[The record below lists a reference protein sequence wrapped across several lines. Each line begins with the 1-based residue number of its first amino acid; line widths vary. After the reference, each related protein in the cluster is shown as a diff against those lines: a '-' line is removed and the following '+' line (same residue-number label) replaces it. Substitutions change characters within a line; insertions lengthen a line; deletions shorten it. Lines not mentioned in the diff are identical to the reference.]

1 MLRDFGG
8 FRTADDKGTDMRALG
23 ITIFAAAMAISGAA
37 SAQSAAARGWGANRG
52 NSDQQQGGSFATVK
66 KHDQEKR
73 FPLGAAWIA
82 TSLNGKPYGGTER
95 PSFRLDDQFRIQGF
109 GGCNSFSTS
118 AFPMR
123 EQGFAVGPLALTK
136 RACDKGREAAE
147 MAFLTALRTAAKW
160 DTQIGTLIIKGPHGE
175 LRFERSL

>member
-1 MLRDFGG
+1 
-8 FRTADDKGTDMRALG
+8 MRALG
-23 ITIFAAAMAISGAA
+23 ITVFAAAMAISGMA
-37 SAQSAAARGWGANRG
+37 SAQSSAARGWGANRG
-52 NSDQQQGGSFATVK
+52 NADQQQSGFATVK
-66 KHDQEKR
+66 KQDQEKR
-73 FPLGAAWIA
+73 FPVGAAWIA
-82 TSLNGKPYGGTER
+82 TSLNGKTYAGTER
-95 PSFRLDDQFRIQGF
+95 PSFRLDDQFRVQGF

-136 RACDKGREAAE
+136 RACDKGRAAAE

-160 DTQIGTLIIKGPHGE
+160 DTQIGTLIIKGPNGE